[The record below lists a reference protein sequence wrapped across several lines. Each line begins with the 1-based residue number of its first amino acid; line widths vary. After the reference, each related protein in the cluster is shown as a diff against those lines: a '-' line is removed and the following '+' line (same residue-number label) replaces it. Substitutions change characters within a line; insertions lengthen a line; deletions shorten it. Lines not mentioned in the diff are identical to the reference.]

1 MKSSVSGNIS
11 IIKAFI
17 HLATSLLP
25 NPDKILRKAS
35 EVLLKI
41 IGVKPSSEYEEIG
54 GSLGRKSKSKEKI
67 VEARHFLK
75 LQRMIVENKMLQ
87 TSSSTVRNFTFY
99 SSSRVRFL
107 QYHKQR
113 YLAYKAKYC
122 QGSRMK
128 AELLPIKE
136 SDEI

>member
-1 MKSSVSGNIS
+1 MKSISGDIS

-41 IGVKPSSEYEEIG
+41 LGVKPSSEYEEIR
-54 GSLGRKSKSKEKI
+54 GSLGQKSKSKEKI
-67 VEARHFLK
+67 VEARQFLK
-75 LQRMIVENKMLQ
+75 LQRMILENKMLQ
-87 TSSSTVRNFTFY
+87 TRSNGRNFTFF
-99 SSSRVRFL
+99 SNSRVRFL

-122 QGSRMK
+122 QSSGMRT
-128 AELLPIKE
+128 ELLTISE

>member
-1 MKSSVSGNIS
+1 MKSTTGNIS

-35 EVLLKI
+35 EVLLNI
-41 IGVKPSSEYEEIG
+41 MGVKPSRNYEEIA

-67 VEARHFLK
+67 VEARQFLK
-75 LQRMIVENKMLQ
+75 LQRIVVENKMFQ
-87 TSSSTVRNFTFY
+87 TRSNGRNFTLY
-99 SSSRVRFL
+99 SNSRMRFL
-107 QYHKQR
+107 QYHKER
-113 YLAYKAKYC
+113 YLAYKAKYFH
-122 QGSRMK
+122 GSGMK
-128 AELLPIKE
+128 TALLTIKE

>member
-1 MKSSVSGNIS
+1 MKSISGDIS

-25 NPDKILRKAS
+25 NPDQIFRKAS

-41 IGVKPSSEYEEIG
+41 MGVEPSRVYDEI
-54 GSLGRKSKSKEKI
+54 SRPLVRKSKSKDKI
-67 VEARHFLK
+67 VEARQFLK
-75 LQRMIVENKMLQ
+75 LQRIIVENKILQ
-87 TSSSTVRNFTFY
+87 TRRNGRNFTFY
-99 SSSRVRFL
+99 SNCHVRFL

-122 QGSRMK
+122 KCSRQLVTIM
-128 AELLPIKE
+128 E

>member
-1 MKSSVSGNIS
+1 MKSTSGNIS

-25 NPDKILRKAS
+25 KPDKILRKAS

-41 IGVKPSSEYEEIG
+41 LGVKPSSEYEEIV
-54 GSLGRKSKSKEKI
+54 GSLGRKSQSKEKI
-67 VEARHFLK
+67 VEARQFLK

-87 TSSSTVRNFTFY
+87 TRSNGRKFTFF
-99 SSSRVRFL
+99 SNSRLRFL

-128 AELLPIKE
+128 TELLTISE